1 MGVCP
6 RGGTE
11 ESDEG
16 TADKSVCVLAGE
28 GRVKGKQ
35 VMKKHLGYSHP
46 SVGKEGSR
54 IQQELMP

>member
-1 MGVCP
+1 M
-6 RGGTE
+6 
-11 ESDEG
+11 
-16 TADKSVCVLAGE
+16 CVLAGE